1 MCTEACAC
9 ARAVMSGLWE
19 VGEWRWRLFL
29 AGVVA
34 GDEQTGRGWRIHSWR
49 VASRQQRDG
58 VRVGRVGMCR
68 ALRKLL
74 SPRESSELA
83 ARWREGREQE
93 PRLRFRCSFFVRSSV
108 RVRRSVVTPRNG

>member
-1 MCTEACAC
+1 M
-9 ARAVMSGLWE
+9 VSGRLVNG
-19 VGEWRWRLFL
+19 VGAFSLR
-29 AGVVA
+29 GGA

-83 ARWREGREQE
+83 ARWREGKGG
-93 PRLRFRCSFFVRSSV
+93 SHV
-108 RVRRSVVTPRNG
+108 